1 MYEDL
6 ERLGRQA
13 RLAKWMGIVGISLGP
28 VMGLGLLI
36 GLLGFTLNHHV
47 WEQGPALSDHPP
59 HPTVRRGTGW

>member
-1 MYEDL
+1 MSEDL

-36 GLLGFTLNHHV
+36 GLLGFALNHHML
-47 WEQGPALSDHPP
+47 EQGPVLPDHPLHAP
-59 HPTVRRGTGW
+59 VRRGTGG